1 MISERGERAVREV
14 FQKMTECLGRGE
26 SAVLV
31 TVTAASGS
39 TPRKAGA
46 RMLVT
51 GDGLAAGTIGGGAVE
66 HASIELAA
74 RLLREGRSRRK
85 HFILTENEAADIGMI
100 CGGDT
105 DVYFQYVSGD
115 DGNARRLFEEILAAA
130 GGEREVWLILEL
142 TEENGWRMGI
152 FPREGQE
159 LPHDVKNALD
169 HRAGEI
175 RAEDGRIFYA
185 EPLGGAGTVYVF
197 GGGHVA
203 QELVPLLAHLGFRC
217 AVMDDREEFSSPERF
232 PAAAETITG
241 DLGEIGRRVRITEKD
256 YVCVM
261 TRGHQ
266 FDYLVLRQA
275 LKCRPRYIGV
285 MGSRRKIRA
294 TAERLLADGF
304 SREEIE
310 SCHMPIGTP
319 IGAQTPAEIA
329 VSVAGELIRVRSSK
343 GGGE

>member
-1 MISERGERAVREV
+1 
-14 FQKMTECLGRGE
+14 
-26 SAVLV
+26 
-31 TVTAASGS
+31 
-39 TPRKAGA
+39 
-46 RMLVT
+46 
-51 GDGLAAGTIGGGAVE
+51 
-66 HASIELAA
+66 
-74 RLLREGRSRRK
+74 
-85 HFILTENEAADIGMI
+85 MI

-152 FPREGQE
+152 FPGEGQE

-241 DLGEIGRRVRITEKD
+241 DLGEIGRRGENH
-256 YVCVM
+256 
-261 TRGHQ
+261 G
-266 FDYLVLRQA
+266 
-275 LKCRPRYIGV
+275 
-285 MGSRRKIRA
+285 
-294 TAERLLADGF
+294 ERLRLRHDPGTSVRLPGAAAGIKMPPPVHRRHGKPPQDPGDCGAAAGGRILPGGDRELPYAHRDAHRGAD
-304 SREEIE
+304 
-310 SCHMPIGTP
+310 P
-319 IGAQTPAEIA
+319 
-329 VSVAGELIRVRSSK
+329 
-343 GGGE
+343 GG